1 MLSEEQ
7 AVKAYRDANAQT
19 AIQVFESKQA
29 AIALFENKDN
39 VLAMIEYAIIDLMN
53 FINVPRTMNEMQI
66 KETARLILKKFGAL
80 TIPDIKLVF
89 DRIKSGQFK
98 IYEGLD
104 GMKIMYA
111 FDKWM
116 DERMNAA
123 DDYSFNN
130 HITTVGNEKR
140 LREKPFMIGGSNN
153 SLGENPK
160 EAFEHEKIFERKNK

>member
-1 MLSEEQ
+1 M
-7 AVKAYRDANAQT
+7 
-19 AIQVFESKQA
+19 
-29 AIALFENKDN
+29 FENKDSIM
-39 VLAMIEYAIIDLMN
+39 AMIEYAILDLMS

-66 KETARLILKKFGAL
+66 KETARLILQKFGAL

-116 DERMNAA
+116 EERTNAA
-123 DDYSFNN
+123 DDYSFNR
-130 HITTVGNEKR
+130 HVTFCGDEKR
-140 LREKPFMIGGSNN
+140 GRQKPFPIGGADT
-153 SLGENPK
+153 LGENPK
-160 EAFEHEKIFERKNK
+160 EAFEHEKIFERKIK